1 LDPAEL
7 EARLSPIL
15 DVVRRWSA
23 VLLLDEADVFL
34 ERRSPYNLQH
44 NSLVSVFLRQLEY
57 FQGVMFL
64 TTNRVSTFDNAM
76 QSRIHLA
83 LRYDDLN
90 EVAREKVWKIF
101 LRQAGATANISPRD
115 LNKLRAH
122 NFNGRQVRQ

>member
-1 LDPAEL
+1 LDPAGL

-15 DVVRRWSA
+15 NVVRRWSA

-34 ERRSPYNLQH
+34 EQRSPYNLQH

-64 TTNRVSTFDNAM
+64 TTNRVNTFDNAM

-83 LRYDDLN
+83 LRYDDLD

-101 LRQAGATANISPRD
+101 FRQAGATTNISPRD
-115 LNKLRAH
+115 MNKLRAH
-122 NFNGRQVRQ
+122 HFNRRQVRQ